1 MSTET
6 IVAGSVSIP
15 LPTTRSIRRNL
26 VNDALGAPLE
36 RICLEVAAD
45 FALVVQADA
54 SEPACG
60 IVLASFAADGACR
73 FLPNEPVRFD
83 PTLTGAPQAMFD
95 LSFSSAICP
104 CYLSCS
110 SGMIIPLSSRPTQ
123 VWLII
128 ANYGR
133 PDLIHLTHRIA
144 AQYSRQLRH
153 IYIGAGLRSTAK
165 LRRDIAEATRAIAEC
180 DLGIHDYDE
189 HLANMLSISRGL
201 LRTSSCYL
209 SMPGDDENYF
219 RFVRHLGVRTSG
231 FKRLLVGAGQGLGGR
246 VRDRNR
252 TVRSLNY
259 SQDFR
264 ECDAPVQETVNE
276 GFHSAMCAPLFSD
289 GRIFALLY
297 TANRHLTP
305 FTEADGEVLA
315 ELAANISTMLRRAQ
329 WDQLRQSATRRRERD
344 RLARQLHDS
353 VIHNLMEIGYLSRV
367 GRDLDD
373 SPSAKKHF
381 DAIEFVAE
389 SCLQAIRRQI
399 ATLTNE
405 WDVCR
410 QPTAENVVELLRSMN
425 GPKHLTYSFRVGPGS
440 AHKTLPSNIATAVV
454 HIGREALRNA
464 ELHSGGSH
472 ATVELTVDKDAIH
485 LSIEDDGRGIDTA
498 MLPRLLG
505 NREHLGLRQMRSL
518 AEESGGRCIL
528 ASNRTGGLRVEV
540 MVPLG

>member
-1 MSTET
+1 VSTET
-6 IVAGSVSIP
+6 IAADSVSLP
-15 LPTTRSIRRNL
+15 LPRTRNIRRNL

-36 RICLEVAAD
+36 KICREVAAD
-45 FALVVQADA
+45 FALVIQANA

-60 IVLASFAADGACR
+60 IVLASFATDGTCR
-73 FLPNEPVRFD
+73 FLPNEPVRYD
-83 PTLTGAPQAMFD
+83 PALPGAPQAMFD
-95 LSFSSAICP
+95 LRFSSAIRP
-104 CYLSCS
+104 CHLSCS
-110 SGMIIPLSSRPTQ
+110 SGMVIPLGSRPTQ
-123 VWLII
+123 IWLII

-144 AQYSRQLRH
+144 AQYSRQLRQ

-209 SMPGDDENYF
+209 SMPGGDDNYF

-246 VRDRNR
+246 VRDRNQ

-297 TANRHLTP
+297 AANRHLTP
-305 FTEADGEVLA
+305 FTEADGEVLTEIA
-315 ELAANISTMLRRAQ
+315 GNISTMLRRAQ
-329 WDQLRQSATRRRERD
+329 WDQLRQSATRRHERD

-367 GRDLDD
+367 GRDLSDP
-373 SPSAKKHF
+373 PSSKKHF
-381 DAIEFVAE
+381 DSIEAVAE
-389 SCLQAIRRQI
+389 SCLQAIRQQI

-405 WDVCR
+405 WDVLR
-410 QPTAENVVELLRSMN
+410 PPTVENVVELLRSAN
-425 GPKHLTYSFRVGPGS
+425 SPKHLTHSFRVGLGS
-440 AHKTLPSNIATAVV
+440 AHKTLPSDIATALV

-464 ELHSGGSH
+464 ELHSDGAN
-472 ATVELTVDKDAIH
+472 ATVELFVDKDAVH
-485 LSIEDDGRGIDTA
+485 LSIEDDGRGIDTD
-498 MLPRLLG
+498 MLPRLLS
-505 NREHLGLRQMRSL
+505 NKEHLGLRQMRSF
-518 AEESGGRCIL
+518 AEESGGRCVL
-528 ASNRTGGLRVEV
+528 TSNPPGGLRVEV